1 MSQLKQLLEKATQKN
16 EMKWRVYAYD
26 PAKDNKLVHTSKT
39 FDCIN
44 DAGIEKAELLKKNP
58 DYTIEIIAESANI
71 DVKNPGVLEV
81 PDGKKVDELPQSHFE
96 KLVDKK
102 GYAEVIRA
110 LTNLE
115 VWNKDKNKSL
125 SSWASNMAD
134 KLKKKFR
141 PESAQINEDKQ
152 SEELDELIY
161 HINDRILQLDTVHK
175 MRHDDLAKAINAN
188 DLSKI
193 KSILANCR
201 SYIIAKD
208 IVDSFDRAKKL
219 ANTMKEFS
227 LESAQMN
234 ETRSYTVTVKLEVP
248 DKMNNRDIENYIENR
263 VDNSNFGVYVL
274 DVTAE
279 RA

>member
-1 MSQLKQLLEKATQKN
+1 MSQLKHLLEKATQKN

-26 PAKDNKLVHTSKT
+26 PAKDNKLVHTSEL
-39 FDCIN
+39 FDDIN
-44 DAGIEKAELLKKNP
+44 GAGIEKAEWLKKHP
-58 DYTIEIIAESANI
+58 EHTIEIIAEAVAKARIDIGNDDIDDAYMDVNYAISRDTNYKLKDFKKEAVDI

-141 PESAQINEDKQ
+141 PESAQKNEAFPPNYWADKAIPLEYTASVEAHGSLEIMHDKEDDTWRLNAIYGDYKDILVKLLNKPYKT
-152 SEELDELIY
+152 SEEARQAVEK
-161 HINDRILQLDTVHK
+161 QLK
-175 MRHDDLAKAINAN
+175 G
-188 DLSKI
+188 KI
-193 KSILANCR
+193 R
-201 SYIIAKD
+201 SL
-208 IVDSFDRAKKL
+208 KKL
-219 ANTMKEFS
+219 DIKLGKEHS
-227 LESAQMN
+227 
-234 ETRSYTVTVKLEVP
+234 
-248 DKMNNRDIENYIENR
+248 
-263 VDNSNFGVYVL
+263 
-274 DVTAE
+274 
-279 RA
+279 